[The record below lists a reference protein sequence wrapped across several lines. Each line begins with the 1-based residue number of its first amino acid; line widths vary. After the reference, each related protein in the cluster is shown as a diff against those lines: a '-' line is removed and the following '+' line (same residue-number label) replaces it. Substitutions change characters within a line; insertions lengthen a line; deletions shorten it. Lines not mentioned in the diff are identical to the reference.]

1 MIYIV
6 QSELRIDGRLID
18 VFTHSF
24 AYDTEEKAKE
34 FIDGRIKD
42 MVKFEDYTKV
52 NDTTIERVDFAG
64 SQTTHEYIIES
75 LVKDF

>member
-6 QSELRIDGRLID
+6 KSELRIDDRLID
-18 VFTHSF
+18 VFIHSF

-34 FIDGRIKD
+34 FIEGRIKD

-64 SQTTHEYIIES
+64 SKTTHEYIIES